1 MKYLS
6 FALIIVSVSVVPI
19 AGLIIGGIS
28 NKHVSLKMAQTA
40 LKRELR
46 V

>member
-19 AGLIIGGIS
+19 AGLIIGAIIIS
-28 NKHVSLKMAQTA
+28 
-40 LKRELR
+40 
-46 V
+46 